1 MRPFERDNPTIM
13 SIPTAAPQAST
24 PHPGASANL
33 RGIGWMVLAMAA
45 FALEDAFIK
54 RGAIYLPIGQVL
66 LTFGL
71 GGMAVFAMTSR
82 RGGGRLLQAAV
93 LSRAMG
99 VRALFE
105 VCGRLFFALAIT
117 LTPLSS
123 ATAILQATPVLVVL
137 GARLFFGERVGV
149 LRWASVGIGLLG
161 VLIVLRPAADDF
173 SRLSLLTLVALIGFS
188 GRDLA
193 SRAVPAALGT
203 RHLGFYGFA
212 AVVLASIPIS
222 VCDGRAFVWPRSAD
236 VVMLGLAIMVGTG
249 AYAALM
255 KAMRTGDIAS
265 VAPFRYTRL
274 LFGVA
279 LGVLAFGER
288 INAAMVGGCAVI
300 LCAGLLIAFD
310 GRRQTA
316 R

>member
-1 MRPFERDNPTIM
+1 MSTSSPLRPPRATP
-13 SIPTAAPQAST
+13 AAAR
-24 PHPGASANL
+24 ANL

-45 FALEDAFIK
+45 FALEDAFVK
-54 RGAIYLPIGQVL
+54 RAARELPIGQVL
-66 LTFGL
+66 LAFGL
-71 GGMAVFAMTSR
+71 GGMLVFALAPA
-82 RGGGRLLQAAV
+82 RGGGPLLHPAV
-93 LSRAMG
+93 LSRAMA
-99 VRALFE
+99 VRAVFE

-137 GARLFFGERVGV
+137 GASLFFGERVGA
-149 LRWASVGIGLLG
+149 LRWAAVGIGLLG
-161 VLIVLRPAADDF
+161 VLVVLRPTAGDF
-173 SRLSLLTLVALIGFS
+173 SALSLLTLVALVGFA

-193 SRAVPAALGT
+193 SRAVPATLGT

-212 AVVLASIPIS
+212 AVVVAG
-222 VCDGRAFVWPRSAD
+222 VAVAAWDGRPLVLPGAAAA
-236 VVMLGLAIMVGTG
+236 GLLALAVLVGTA

-265 VAPFRYTRL
+265 VTPFRYTRL
-274 LFGVA
+274 VFGLA
-279 LGVLAFGER
+279 LGVAAFGER
-288 INAAMVGGCAVI
+288 VDAAMLAGCAVI

-310 GRRQTA
+310 ARRRAPRQPL